1 MKPAPKESIYLIH
14 PFEFKIKDMNIYK
27 VGRTRRYFSERLY
40 EYQDGYT
47 VCIVRNV
54 FDAINIEKKILE
66 IFIKEFKLVK
76 GREYFEGNHIKMI
89 AIINDIID
97 YEYNKIILEYNQKNS
112 IEYNTNT
119 NTNNTNTNKQK
130 KYNCYYKC
138 GYGTSKKN
146 NIIFHLCRKKP
157 CNEKNNKE
165 YAYIPEEYIYLCK
178 FCNKEF
184 DNNNLICQ
192 HLRKSCKVKK
202 EKLILTEYNKKKE
215 EVNKLEQELFIKKN
229 ELSNIQNSTIMN
241 NSCNTTNNITNN
253 TANINIT
260 VNNNPIIVEFGK

>member
-1 MKPAPKESIYLIH
+1 MKPSPKESIYLIH

-97 YEYNKIILEYNQKNS
+97 YEYNKIILEYNEKNS

-119 NTNNTNTNKQK
+119 NTNNTNTNNTNINNKNTNNKNTNNTNTNNKNTNKQK

-165 YAYIPEEYIYLCK
+165 YAYIP
-178 FCNKEF
+178 
-184 DNNNLICQ
+184 
-192 HLRKSCKVKK
+192 SM
-202 EKLILTEYNKKKE
+202 EKY
-215 EVNKLEQELFIKKN
+215 
-229 ELSNIQNSTIMN
+229 
-241 NSCNTTNNITNN
+241 
-253 TANINIT
+253 
-260 VNNNPIIVEFGK
+260 